1 MFRYVKV
8 TGAERR
14 ESRGRGAESPE
25 GRAGD
30 RREARFDNVDIIGQ
44 RQGAKRVTR
53 CARDGA
59 DRRGVCLP
67 ERFARCRFLRSVFG
81 GVKTGMEPPPA
92 AAPGADIPPMR
103 RQAHDRPNERLESG
117 TRRTLGPARSGRG
130 WGIQFF
136 RRDRRHGEPA
146 RAPDRD
152 AIQK

>member
-30 RREARFDNVDIIGQ
+30 RRGARFDKRALIGQ

-53 CARDGA
+53 RARDGA

-67 ERFARCRFLRSVFG
+67 ERFAR
-81 GVKTGMEPPPA
+81 
-92 AAPGADIPPMR
+92 
-103 RQAHDRPNERLESG
+103 
-117 TRRTLGPARSGRG
+117 
-130 WGIQFF
+130 
-136 RRDRRHGEPA
+136 
-146 RAPDRD
+146 
-152 AIQK
+152 